1 MAAAFDVKN
10 VPPGT
15 RLELYVSPS
24 CPYCAQALDYY
35 ERAGTPVEV
44 HDAQNDPDARRL
56 MLRYTGG
63 DPTVPA
69 IIINGA
75 YVQSGWGTPPRG

>member
-1 MAAAFDVKN
+1 MKH
-10 VPPGT
+10 VPPGAT
-15 RLELYVSPS
+15 VDLYISPS

-35 ERAGTPVEV
+35 ESAGVPHTA
-44 HDAQNDPDARRL
+44 HDAQNDAAVRQR
-56 MLRYTGG
+56 MFSYTGG

-69 IIINGA
+69 ILINGT